1 MGDKSRSRTT
11 SGTSEA
17 AQQSEALVRA
27 LLTSIRQKVFLKDRN
42 SIYLAVNEIYASSLG
57 CTPEE
62 VVGKDDFAFFPTE
75 LAEQYRADD
84 RAVME
89 SGQGKVIDERYVV
102 QDREYWIRTNKSPVR
117 DDAGQVTGVLGLF
130 EDMTEETLAKQALE
144 VSEARYRHLFEATK
158 DGVLI
163 LDGDSGRVLDVNA
176 SLLEFTGYTRDALLD
191 QCVWDLGL
199 FGDEAAS
206 RQFFAGL
213 LDRPH
218 VRHEDFLLIG
228 RGGWKIDVEF
238 VSSVYSVN
246 DQAVV
251 QCTVR
256 DASERQR
263 LATERERLAMAME
276 QSGEVVMI
284 TDLQGDIVYTNPA
297 FESVTGYSREEVLG
311 RNPRLLNSGEQ
322 DAEFYRAMWSKVSA
336 GESWHGRLVNKK
348 KDGTQ
353 YTEDATISP
362 VRNSAGAITS
372 YVAVK
377 RDITPLLALEA
388 QFFQAQKMESIGR
401 LAGGVAHDFNN
412 LLTVILSFT
421 GLVLEELEAGDSRR
435 DDLQAV
441 KEAGERATR
450 LTRQLLAFGRK
461 QVLQPEVL
469 DLNRILVEMDKM
481 LGRIIGEDIRLEWV
495 RAPSLGLVKA
505 DPGQLEQVV
514 MNLAVNARDAMPEGG
529 RLTIETANVVL
540 DEQDVEGRLTVQP
553 GAYVMLA
560 VSDTGVGMDKAT
572 RASVFEP
579 FFTTKKRGKGTGLG
593 LSTVFGIVKQSGGNI
608 WLYSEPG
615 KGTTFKIYL
624 PRESASEAAP
634 AAKSSTTPPRSFG
647 SETILVV
654 EDEASLRKVVGRM
667 LEAAGYTV
675 LAASTGAQ
683 ALTLAAK
690 HPGEIHLLLTD
701 VVMPKMSGAAVAKK
715 LAATGRSPAVLYMS
729 GYADDAIVHHGVLA
743 AGLHFLSKPF
753 SGADLTR
760 KVREVLAAGSHS
772 GRQSDARD

>member
-1 MGDKSRSRTT
+1 
-11 SGTSEA
+11 
-17 AQQSEALVRA
+17 
-27 LLTSIRQKVFLKDRN
+27 
-42 SIYLAVNEIYASSLG
+42 
-57 CTPEE
+57 
-62 VVGKDDFAFFPTE
+62 
-75 LAEQYRADD
+75 
-84 RAVME
+84 
-89 SGQGKVIDERYVV
+89 
-102 QDREYWIRTNKSPVR
+102 
-117 DDAGQVTGVLGLF
+117 
-130 EDMTEETLAKQALE
+130 
-144 VSEARYRHLFEATK
+144 
-158 DGVLI
+158 
-163 LDGDSGRVLDVNA
+163 
-176 SLLEFTGYTRDALLD
+176 
-191 QCVWDLGL
+191 
-199 FGDEAAS
+199 
-206 RQFFAGL
+206 
-213 LDRPH
+213 
-218 VRHEDFLLIG
+218 
-228 RGGWKIDVEF
+228 
-238 VSSVYSVN
+238 
-246 DQAVV
+246 
-251 QCTVR
+251 
-256 DASERQR
+256 
-263 LATERERLAMAME
+263 MAME

-297 FESVTGYSREEVLG
+297 FESVTGYSREEVFG

-388 QFFQAQKMESIGR
+388 QFRQAQKIESIGR

-421 GLVLEELEAGDSRR
+421 GLVLEELDAGDSRR

-481 LGRIIGEDIRLEWV
+481 LGRIIGEDIRLVWV

-540 DEQDVEGRLTVQP
+540 DGQDVEGRLDARP

-560 VSDTGVGMDKAT
+560 VSDTGVGMDKQT
-572 RASVFEP
+572 QASAFEP
-579 FFTTKKRGKGTGLG
+579 FFTTKERGKGTGLG

-615 KGTTFKIYL
+615 TGTTFKIYL
-624 PRESASEAAP
+624 PRESAAQAEAGVERATAQP
-634 AAKSSTTPPRSFG
+634 STSGT
-647 SETILVV
+647 ETILVV
-654 EDEASLRKVVGRM
+654 EDEDALRKVVSRM

-683 ALTLAAK
+683 ALALAVE

-715 LAATGRSPAVLYMS
+715 LAETGRSPTVLYMS

-772 GRQSDARD
+772 EQGRQSDARD